1 MTMTGQHMWPEGTL
15 AYMGQTG
22 MIPALPSGSVFVP
35 SIEALAQIITE
46 VDGVVADLD
55 SLTLGQVEA
64 CAADA
69 NCPLLV
75 VGTDSLAGVLAH
87 IQPPRVA
94 CINGE
99 ALWIGPPEYAPS
111 SPLDLDAALA
121 VVTLSHYLTAQRS
134 QRADED
140 LASAQIASGAH
151 VPFETLVERPKIGDN
166 TDYDELAIRFADW
179 KREWHF
185 VTDTPIGSVLKRVRS
200 LRRKLR
206 KWF

>member
-1 MTMTGQHMWPEGTL
+1 MWPEGTL
-15 AYMGQTG
+15 AYMGETDV
-22 MIPALPSGSVFVP
+22 IPALPSGTVFVP
-35 SIEALAQIITE
+35 SIETLAQVITE

-87 IQPPRVA
+87 VQAPRVA
-94 CINGE
+94 CISGD
-99 ALWIGPPEYAPS
+99 ALWIGPAECAPS
-111 SPLDLDAALA
+111 APFDLDTALA
-121 VVTLSHYLTAQRS
+121 VVTLGHRLTAQRS

-151 VPFETLVERPKIGDN
+151 VPFEALVERPKTGN
-166 TDYDELAIRFADW
+166 NSDYDELAIRFADW

-185 VTDTPIGSVLKRVRS
+185 VTDTPIGTALKRVRG